1 MSKASIRNKIL
12 IETLSEEMRILYVA
26 LTRAKEKLIITGI
39 QKDSEKEIEKLIK
52 EISRYKKQGDK
63 INPILVKKYKKYL
76 DWILLVYYYENDKL
90 NDITNLN
97 ILNKQILLKELKDKE
112 KDSVDVLKLLEEK
125 NIKKENLKKI
135 EEILT
140 YSYPNKTSTSI
151 PTKTSVT
158 NIKQMKNE
166 TKKSD
171 IIQLPKPEF
180 LRNEE
185 QEKLTGT
192 QKGTLI
198 HLCMQKLDE
207 KQDYNLLKVKELIE
221 DLNKK
226 QIITDKEKENINP
239 YKILEFTKSKIWNE
253 LKEAKE
259 IYREKPFYIN
269 TPAKEIYDEEIE
281 DNILVQGI
289 IDLYY
294 IDKND
299 NLILVDYKT
308 DYVQNEDELIEKYKE
323 QLNLYKKALEL
334 SYNKKVSKVYIY
346 STYLNKQ
353 ICIN

>member
-1 MSKASIRNKIL
+1 
-12 IETLSEEMRILYVA
+12 MRILYVA

-39 QKDSEKEIEKLIK
+39 QKDSEKEIEKLTK

-90 NDITNLN
+90 NDIMDLN
-97 ILNKQILLKELKDKE
+97 IFNKQSLLKEIKSKE
-112 KDSVDVLKLLEEK
+112 KENVDVLQILEENSINK
-125 NIKKENLKKI
+125 DKFKKI
-135 EEILT
+135 EKVLN
-140 YSYPNKTSTSI
+140 YSYSEKTSTII

-158 NIKQMKNE
+158 SIKQMKNKTE
-166 TKKSD
+166 KSD
-171 IIQLPKPEF
+171 ITQLPKPEF

-185 QEKLTGT
+185 QEKLTGA
-192 QKGTLI
+192 QKGSLI
-198 HLCMQKLDE
+198 HLCMQNLDE
-207 KQDYNLLKVKELIE
+207 KQDYNLQKVKELIV

-226 QIITDKEKENINP
+226 QVITDKEKDNINP
-239 YKILEFTKSKIWNE
+239 YKILEFTKSKIWKE

-269 TPAKEIYDEEIE
+269 IPAKEIYDEEIE

-294 IDKND
+294 IDKDD

-308 DYVQNEDELIEKYKE
+308 DYVQDENELINKYKE

-334 SYNKKVSKVYIY
+334 SYNKKVSKIYIY
-346 STYLNKQ
+346 STFSGKP
-353 ICIN
+353 IDIIFEK

>member
-1 MSKASIRNKIL
+1 
-12 IETLSEEMRILYVA
+12 MRILYVA

-39 QKDSEKEIEKLIK
+39 QKDSEKEIEKLK
-52 EISRYKKQGDK
+52 QGISRYKKQGNK

-90 NDITNLN
+90 NDIMNLN
-97 ILNKQILLKELKDKE
+97 ILDKQSILKELKNKKNE
-112 KDSVDVLKLLEEK
+112 NVDVLKILEENSINKEIIK
-125 NIKKENLKKI
+125 NID
-135 EEILT
+135 EILS
-140 YSYPNKTSTSI
+140 YSYPKKTSTTI

-158 NIKQMKNE
+158 SIKQMKIE
-166 TKKSD
+166 SEISD
-171 IIQLPKPEF
+171 TTQLAKPEF

-185 QEKLTGT
+185 QENLTGA

-198 HLCMQKLDE
+198 HLCMQKLDQ
-207 KQDYNLLKVKELIE
+207 KQEYNLPKVKELIE
-221 DLNKK
+221 VLNQK
-226 QIITDKEKENINP
+226 QIITNKEKENINP
-239 YKILEFTKSKIWNE
+239 YKILEFTKSKIWSE

-269 TPAKEIYDEEIE
+269 IPAKEIYDEEIE

-308 DYVQNEDELIEKYKE
+308 DYVQDENELINKYKE

-334 SYNKKVSKVYIY
+334 SYDKKVSKTYIY
-346 STYLNKQ
+346 STFLDRL
-353 ICIN
+353 IDIIL

>member
-1 MSKASIRNKIL
+1 ML
-12 IETLSEEMRILYVA
+12 VETLSEEMRILYVA

-39 QKDSEKEIEKLIK
+39 QKDSEKEIEKITK
-52 EISRYKKQGDK
+52 NISRYKKQGTK

-76 DWILLVYYYENDKL
+76 DWILLVYYYDKDKL
-90 NDITNLN
+90 NEITNLN
-97 ILNKQILLKELKDKE
+97 IFNKQNLLKEFKNEGKDK
-112 KDSVDVLKLLEEK
+112 VDVLELFEK
-125 NIKKENLKKI
+125 KKCNEDKFKKI
-135 EEILT
+135 DEILS

-158 NIKQMKNE
+158 NIKKIKNE
-166 TKKSD
+166 TEKSD

-185 QEKLTGT
+185 LEKLTGA

-207 KQDYNLLKVKELIE
+207 KQEYNLQKVKELIE

-226 QIITDKEKENINP
+226 QIITDKEKNNINP
-239 YKILEFTKSKIWNE
+239 HKILEYTKSKIWDD

-259 IYREKPFYIN
+259 IYKEKPFYIN

-346 STYLNKQ
+346 STFLGKS
-353 ICIN
+353 IDIII

>member
-1 MSKASIRNKIL
+1 
-12 IETLSEEMRILYVA
+12 MRILYVA

-39 QKDSEKEIEKLIK
+39 QKDSEKEIEKLTK

-90 NDITNLN
+90 NDIINLN
-97 ILNKQILLKELKDKE
+97 ILNKQSILKELKNK
-112 KDSVDVLKLLEEK
+112 KNKNVDVIKILEEYSINK
-125 NIKKENLKKI
+125 SNLNKI
-135 EEILT
+135 DEVLN
-140 YSYPNKTSTSI
+140 YSYPKKTSTII

-158 NIKQMKNE
+158 NIKQMKNKFE
-166 TKKSD
+166 TFEVKK
-171 IIQLPKPEF
+171 LPRPEF

-185 QEKLTGT
+185 QEKLTGA

-198 HLCMQKLDE
+198 HLGMQKLDE
-207 KQDYNLLKVKELIE
+207 KQDYDLKKVKELIE
-221 DLNKK
+221 NLNKK

-239 YKILEFTKSKIWNE
+239 YKILEFTKSKIWEE
-253 LKEAKE
+253 LKVAKE

-269 TPAKEIYDEEIE
+269 IPAKEIYDEEIE
-281 DNILVQGI
+281 ENILVQGI

-308 DYVQNEDELIEKYKE
+308 DYVQEENELINKYNE
-323 QLNLYKKALEL
+323 QLELYKKALEL
-334 SYNKKVSKVYIY
+334 SYNKKVSKIYIY
-346 STYLNKQ
+346 STFLDTP
-353 ICIN
+353 IDIIV